1 VMKKALCLSEH
12 AFEPHEKQL
21 DRCTIAV
28 AFLGTPHRG
37 SGLTP
42 FATGVAQILKAG
54 GKRVNRDILQLLN
67 RDSEVLADV
76 EESFG
81 IWLRKTGGRFKLTCF
96 YEELELPTIGMV
108 RSPCRKFPDR
118 YIPNRA
124 YLCKVVTKESGK
136 ISGYP
141 QISIHANHMV
151 RIVTSSY

>member
-1 VMKKALCLSEH
+1 MMKKALCLSEH
-12 AFEPHEKQL
+12 AVEPHEKQL

-37 SGLTP
+37 SGLAP

-54 GKRVNRDILQLLN
+54 GKRVNRDILQLLK

-108 RSPCRKFPDR
+108 RSPCRKSLIGIFRIALTYARLSRKNRERLVDILR
-118 YIPNRA
+118 YQFLPIIW
-124 YLCKVVTKESGK
+124 CV
-136 ISGYP
+136 
-141 QISIHANHMV
+141 
-151 RIVTSSY
+151 

>member
-1 VMKKALCLSEH
+1 MMKKALCLSEH

-37 SGLTP
+37 SGLAP
-42 FATGVAQILKAG
+42 FATGIAQILKAG
-54 GKRVNRDILQLLN
+54 GKRVNRDILELLK

-81 IWLRKTGGRFKLTCF
+81 IWLRKTGGRFQLTCF

-108 RSPCRKFPDR
+108 RSLCRQSLICVFRIALTCTRLSRKNRERLADILR
-118 YIPNRA
+118 YQFMPIIW
-124 YLCKVVTKESGK
+124 CV
-136 ISGYP
+136 
-141 QISIHANHMV
+141 
-151 RIVTSSY
+151 

>member
-1 VMKKALCLSEH
+1 MKKALCLSEH
-12 AFEPHEKQL
+12 AFEPHQKQL

-37 SGLTP
+37 SGLAP

-81 IWLRKTGGRFKLTCF
+81 ILHRISSAPWHPAWLVRWTVGSLGSKSKIPENQNPKL
-96 YEELELPTIGMV
+96 
-108 RSPCRKFPDR
+108 
-118 YIPNRA
+118 
-124 YLCKVVTKESGK
+124 
-136 ISGYP
+136 
-141 QISIHANHMV
+141 
-151 RIVTSSY
+151 

>member
-1 VMKKALCLSEH
+1 MMKKALCLSEH

-37 SGLTP
+37 SGLAP

-81 IWLRKTGGRFKLTCF
+81 IWLRKTGGRFKLACF
-96 YEELELPTIGMV
+96 YVESPASSPSFGELASANERNITAFAKWHVYIISAAVDTRQDAGI
-108 RSPCRKFPDR
+108 RS
-118 YIPNRA
+118 
-124 YLCKVVTKESGK
+124 
-136 ISGYP
+136 
-141 QISIHANHMV
+141 
-151 RIVTSSY
+151 

>member
-1 VMKKALCLSEH
+1 MVKKALCLSEH

-37 SGLTP
+37 SGLAP

-54 GKRVNRDILQLLN
+54 GKRVNRDILQLLK

-81 IWLRKTGGRFKLTCF
+81 TWLRKTGGRFKLTCF

-108 RSPCRKFPDR
+108 RSPCRKS
-118 YIPNRA
+118 
-124 YLCKVVTKESGK
+124 L
-136 ISGYP
+136 
-141 QISIHANHMV
+141 ISIF
-151 RIVTSSY
+151 RIALTYARLSRKNRERLVDILRYQFMPIIWCV

>member
-1 VMKKALCLSEH
+1 VVKKALCLSEH

-37 SGLTP
+37 SGLAP

-54 GKRVNRDILQLLN
+54 GKRVNRDILQLLK
-67 RDSEVLADV
+67 RHSEVLADV

-108 RSPCRKFPDR
+108 RSPCRKSLIGIFR
-118 YIPNRA
+118 IA
-124 YLCKVVTKESGK
+124 LTLCKVVTKESGK

>member
-1 VMKKALCLSEH
+1 VTKKALCLSEH

-37 SGLTP
+37 SGLAP

-54 GKRVNRDILQLLN
+54 GKRVNRDILQLLK

-81 IWLRKTGGRFKLTCF
+81 IWLRKTCGRFKLTCF

-108 RSPCRKFPDR
+108 RSPCRRSPIGVFRIALTCARLSRKNRERLADILR
-118 YIPNRA
+118 YQFMPIIW
-124 YLCKVVTKESGK
+124 CV
-136 ISGYP
+136 
-141 QISIHANHMV
+141 
-151 RIVTSSY
+151 